1 MWLLEQQNFSYFLH
15 FFVIAYCLVK
25 FCPNLNESEKETM
38 VLSYQRIGQRIHVIR
53 KARKLTQAELAER
66 ANLSVPYISH
76 IENGIKQ
83 ASLQAVVNI
92 AEALGC
98 TVDKLLYEDHLNR
111 RNLWQPELA
120 ELLSDCTAAEQQF
133 LLEILIAVKHCVK
146 AQADS

>member
-1 MWLLEQQNFSYFLH
+1 MWLLEQQNFSYFW
-15 FFVIAYCLVK
+15 
-25 FCPNLNESEKETM
+25 
-38 VLSYQRIGQRIHVIR
+38 QRIHVIR

-120 ELLSDCTAAEQQF
+120 ELLSDCTAAAAQTGQVN
-133 LLEILIAVKHCVK
+133 IRDDRAVG
-146 AQADS
+146 

>member
-1 MWLLEQQNFSYFLH
+1 
-15 FFVIAYCLVK
+15 
-25 FCPNLNESEKETM
+25 M
-38 VLSYQRIGQRIHVIR
+38 VLNYKRIGQKIRVMR

-98 TVDKLLYEDHLNR
+98 TADKLLYEDHLDR
-111 RNLWQPELA
+111 CNLWQPELA
-120 ELLSDCTAAEQQF
+120 ELLSGCTAAEQQF
-133 LLEILIAVKHCVK
+133 LLEVLIAVKRCVK
-146 AQADS
+146 VQANG